1 MGLAVPALA
10 AHAEPHWPTLLS
22 MQLALCAVFVSTTV
36 WSASRWE
43 TDATLAV
50 TSADAATP
58 ATSAADGGSDGDDG
72 GDDDAGMT
80 FASQMRLCYYLT
92 LPILLSLGGVY
103 LVLRARLVAFAQHHA
118 LVSDDKRKGDGC
130 DDEPPATATITIST
144 TATSTATAAAV
155 AVTYRLDHHPPH
167 RHHRR
172 HCCPRRRR
180 ARRRP
185 GRHPRWGGR
194 CRCQRRRAVAPWLL
208 RGGDRGSGAACGA
221 AAARRVRA
229 PLPVVVVVGR
239 ASRRDAP
246 LVRLSLD
253 CSRARRLLCRLH
265 P

>member
-118 LVSDDKRKGDGC
+118 LGSDDKRKGDGC

-144 TATSTATAAAV
+144 TATTAATAAPADVELVVDPAATHAGVGAAGVNADAPLRRGFSVAATAAAV
-155 AVTYRLDHHPPH
+155 
-167 RHHRR
+167 
-172 HCCPRRRR
+172 
-180 ARRRP
+180 
-185 GRHPRWGGR
+185 
-194 CRCQRRRAVAPWLL
+194 QRAVRLPHVACARLFPSSLSSAAPH
-208 RGGDRGSGAACGA
+208 DETP
-221 AAARRVRA
+221 
-229 PLPVVVVVGR
+229 PLSV
-239 ASRRDAP
+239 
-246 LVRLSLD
+246 
-253 CSRARRLLCRLH
+253 
-265 P
+265 